1 MIRITIEV
9 DDYGTRTV
17 TGAPTQGSVSGSS
30 STDVDAG
37 AAPRLGSRGG
47 TGGAGSPAASPAPTS
62 RGLAAGGPPTLR

>member
-9 DDYGTRTV
+9 DEYGTRTV
-17 TGAPTQGSVSGSS
+17 TGAPTQGNVSAGS

-47 TGGAGSPAASPAPTS
+47 TGGAERLAASPAPTS
-62 RGLAAGGPPTLR
+62 GGTAAGGPPTLR